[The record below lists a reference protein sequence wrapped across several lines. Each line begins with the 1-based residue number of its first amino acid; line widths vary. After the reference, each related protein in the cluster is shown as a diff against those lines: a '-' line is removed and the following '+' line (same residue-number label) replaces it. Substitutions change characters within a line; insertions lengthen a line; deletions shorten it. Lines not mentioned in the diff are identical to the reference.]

1 MSTTPPRIAIVGCGA
16 VTELCHLPAFG
27 ALGWQPAAL
36 VDLDVARAQRL
47 AETYGGRAC
56 ADYHDAIGLCDAA
69 IIALPHHLHAAA
81 AADFLAARRHL
92 LVEKPLAL
100 GCPACEAM
108 VQRAAAAGVVLAVG
122 HVRRYWH
129 ALRWVKAAL
138 DAGLLGA
145 LRSFDIRDGSADGWP
160 AASAFFWSRA
170 TAGGG
175 VTMDIGVHV
184 LDLVRWWFGEV
195 RSCTYADDDYGG
207 VEADAR
213 LTLRL
218 DDHLEGTVELSRLR
232 SLRGTAVI
240 GGELGSLEVGL
251 AGNRLSAT
259 PTALLTHRFEGL
271 RGDRLPAQTGTDIFA
286 AQLVAWQA
294 AIAGTGQ
301 IVSGADGAAVV
312 GLVEQLY
319 AVRQRLEPA
328 WVRADPLAE
337 ETRP

>member
-1 MSTTPPRIAIVGCGA
+1 MSTTPLRVAIVGCGA
-16 VTELCHLPAFG
+16 VTELCHLPAFA
-27 ALGWQPAAL
+27 ALRWQPVAL
-36 VDLDVARAQRL
+36 VDTNLARAQRL
-47 AETYGGRAC
+47 ADRYGGQAL
-56 ADYHDAIGLCDAA
+56 AEYHEAIGLCDAA
-69 IIALPHHLHAAA
+69 IIALPHHLHAAV
-81 AADFLAARRHL
+81 AADFLSAGRHL

-100 GCPACEAM
+100 ASTACETM
-108 VQRAAAAGVVLAVG
+108 VQQAASAGVVLAVG

-160 AASAFFWSRA
+160 AASAFFWSKA

-175 VTMDIGVHV
+175 VTMDIGAHV

-195 RSCTYADDDYGG
+195 HSCTYADDDYGG

-213 LTLRL
+213 MTLRL

-232 SLRGTAVI
+232 TLRGTAVI
-240 GGELGSLEVGL
+240 SGELGSLEVSL

-259 PTALLTHRFEGL
+259 PTALLAHRFDGH
-271 RGDRLPAQTGTDIFA
+271 RGDQLPAQTGTDIFV
-286 AQLVAWQA
+286 AQLSAWQA
-294 AIAGTGQ
+294 AIAGRGE
-301 IVSGADGAAVV
+301 IVGGADGAAVV
-312 GLVEQLY
+312 QLIDRLYGL
-319 AVRQRLEPA
+319 RQRFEPA

-337 ETRP
+337 EVRP